1 MDPSTSPCS
10 STGLP
15 RSEVVTTAATGETID
30 VSKRRHLRLVPEL
43 VVVAETGDSAD
54 STRSGRGIGSV
65 TYLPTFI
72 PSEED
77 GELEPEG
84 PIAEEGLAAPVA
96 AVMPVP
102 TL

>member
-1 MDPSTSPCS
+1 MDPSISPCAT
-10 STGLP
+10 TGPP
-15 RSEVVTTAATGETID
+15 RSETVTVAPTGETID
-30 VSKRRHLRLVPEL
+30 VSRRRHLRVVPEL
-43 VVVAETGDSAD
+43 VVVAEAGDAD

-77 GELEPEG
+77 GEFEPVG
-84 PIAEEGLAAPVA
+84 PTAEEGLPAAVA